1 MNPQKFSRGV
11 PGALAEGPT
20 ARGTGG
26 VISVL
31 LPRERAWALRPL
43 LRGGLGVGGPLGPF
57 QTWMVTGVPGASC
70 IAPRGQ
76 RVEPRCCLVRADA
89 FRPLYDTN
97 DDEDGLKMLGGGCL
111 MSGIA
116 CGLSSF
122 ADDKSRH
129 VRLPKSVAVG
139 RVA

>member
-57 QTWMVTGVPGASC
+57 QTWMVTGVPGSSC
-70 IAPRGQ
+70 IAPGDGALNPLLLG
-76 RVEPRCCLVRADA
+76 PRRCVSILSMTQTMARTDSRCLA
-89 FRPLYDTN
+89 P
-97 DDEDGLKMLGGGCL
+97 
-111 MSGIA
+111 
-116 CGLSSF
+116 
-122 ADDKSRH
+122 
-129 VRLPKSVAVG
+129 VA
-139 RVA
+139 